1 MGEALAVMVPLM
13 LFMLIP
19 VWIPVMA
26 VAFGAVAD
34 RLASRKERRAHSPV
48 RMRSNPVRS
57 AAYDQ

>member
-34 RLASRKERRAHSPV
+34 RLAERQDRRAEGSVRMQRSPV
-48 RMRSNPVRS
+48 R
-57 AAYDQ
+57 AATSD